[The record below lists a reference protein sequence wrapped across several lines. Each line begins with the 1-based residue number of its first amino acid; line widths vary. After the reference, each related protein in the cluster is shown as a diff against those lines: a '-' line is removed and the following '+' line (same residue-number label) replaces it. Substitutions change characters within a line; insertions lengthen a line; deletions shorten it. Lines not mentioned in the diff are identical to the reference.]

1 MVTVPSTA
9 VPTETADPR
18 ATARR
23 VTVPRE
29 TRPAAA
35 TVPSMAVPAATA
47 SPRVSPASPSSTAVP
62 VPTGTVL
69 LPPQSLLQSLLQNR
83 LLPQPLRLLPN
94 RWRKSALSA
103 A

>member
-9 VPTETADPR
+9 VPAVTADLR
-18 ATARR
+18 AIVRR

-29 TRPAAA
+29 TRPVAA
-35 TVPSMAVPAATA
+35 TVLSMAVPVETA
-47 SPRVSPASPSSTAVP
+47 NPRVSPASPSSTAVP

-69 LPPQSLLQSLLQNR
+69 LPPQSLLQNR